1 MEELAG
7 LLHRIRVQLNLIY
20 EIEFKNRYSR
30 WNPSGNNKIIQ
41 NYVVVGRAPDSGY
54 RSYRAE
60 LRLRA

>member
-41 NYVVVGRAPDSGY
+41 NYVVVG
-54 RSYRAE
+54 E
-60 LRLRA
+60 CN